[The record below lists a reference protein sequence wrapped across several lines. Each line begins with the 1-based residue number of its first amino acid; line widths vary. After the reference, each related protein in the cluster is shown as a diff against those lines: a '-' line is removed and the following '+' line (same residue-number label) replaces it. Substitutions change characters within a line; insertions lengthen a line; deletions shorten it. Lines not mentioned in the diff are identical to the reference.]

1 MINFVRRL
9 VRVGRREPKVV
20 RGNPWFS
27 LVLFS
32 ILLGSIAVFPAL
44 ALENPCMT
52 IQLGSFVEAEN
63 ARQCKERMQRL
74 IPEDL
79 RQDFRIVLNPP
90 HYAVRLGFFED
101 RSKAV
106 SVLHTIQGYARDA
119 FVVETD
125 LPLQS
130 DLDSTGAGPGRAGG
144 DESLAE
150 KGGAHT
156 ESIVSG
162 STLPAPVRS
171 TSPGGSGI
179 NQTES
184 TLHGSGNASDS
195 SGSAWQSH
203 EDETAASPGADQA
216 LVAVNATV
224 GKTVSFLQ
232 NVQSPVADPGQG
244 DISNQGRSPRSAG
257 MFERFAGYAG
267 SREGGRLILWSG
279 LLLLIAVVIGYG
291 VRLLSRGGTIPAKSD
306 TPIVPEDTGGHTPSA
321 IPCKPGT
328 DEQSLPADGTSPP
341 RLSQAFEQ
349 RLLGN
354 TRELT
359 MVEANLLSENKEM
372 QVVYVSSCFS
382 GEGKTTAALELAYGL
397 AVQGGRKVLLVDWSD
412 GIMPVSDFFNSATS
426 VFTGVSEGLDDA
438 AGRVHTAYR
447 GLDVLVLSM
456 EARDCSRLHKDE
468 IRSRLSLM
476 CEHYD
481 YIVIDGQSVLGSSF
495 AMYADI
501 FDGIILVVEAEKTK
515 WEVVQLA
522 IDKLQSMGGRVIG
535 TILNKRK
542 YYLPRFL
549 YENI

>member
-1 MINFVRRL
+1 
-9 VRVGRREPKVV
+9 
-20 RGNPWFS
+20 
-27 LVLFS
+27 
-32 ILLGSIAVFPAL
+32 
-44 ALENPCMT
+44 MT

-79 RQDFRIVLNPP
+79 RQDLRIVLNPP

-130 DLDSTGAGPGRAGG
+130 DLDSTGPGPGRAGG

-156 ESIVSG
+156 ESIASG
-162 STLPAPVRS
+162 STSPAPVRS
-171 TSPGGSGI
+171 ASPGGRGT

-184 TLHGSGNASDS
+184 TPHGSGNASDS

-203 EDETAASPGADQA
+203 EDETAASPGADHA

-224 GKTVSFLQ
+224 GKRSLAGSTFSNATIKHKIVSSLQ
-232 NVQSPVADPGQG
+232 NVQSPVADLGQG

-328 DEQSLPADGTSPP
+328 DEQSLPVDGTSPP

-412 GIMPVSDFFNSATS
+412 GIMPVSDFFSSATS